1 MTLVQPPMMVHG
13 GNHPARAMRLMIRD
27 LARGR
32 QGIVEAGDMKV
43 RPLEAPGP
51 GVRVGAGSALIHGA
65 RPWQGA
71 YTQSNIGDAVVDIP
85 PAGPFA
91 RTDLLVLRIEDPEFE
106 GDRDPVRE
114 DIGYFHLVQDVDRE
128 TTTVPRGM
136 TGIPLARVTL
146 PRSTAAVTADMITDL
161 RQLACPRTERTLHTV
176 HPDNTEKVPADHGH
190 WAAWPKDAAWD
201 LDIPEWATTATIVIT
216 LSGLRAEAGSIYA
229 ELRTRLGERNALPT
243 VVDDDGTT
251 TRRSTVTL
259 ADTFAVPPAYRGT
272 HQNLTVQINQIDKYG
287 DGDLSVAKGTTVTA
301 DIQFTESPV

>member
-32 QGIVEAGDMKV
+32 QGVAEAGDLKV

-51 GVRVGAGSALIHGA
+51 GVRVGDGSALIHGA

-71 YTQSNIGDAVVDIP
+71 YTQSNIGDAVVDVP
-85 PAGPFA
+85 PSGPFA

-106 GDRDPVRE
+106 GERDPRTQ
-114 DIGYFHLVQDVDRE
+114 DIGYFHLIKDIGNE
-128 TTTVPRGM
+128 ATPAPRGM
-136 TGIPLARVTL
+136 TAIPLARITL
-146 PRSTAAVTADMITDL
+146 PRNTAAVTAEMITDL
-161 RQLACPRTERTLHTV
+161 RRIANPRTERTLRTV
-176 HPDNTEKVPADHGH
+176 HPDNTEKVPGKHGH

-201 LDIPEWATTATIVIT
+201 VNVPTWATKATIVIT

-229 ELRTRLGERNALPT
+229 ELRMRLGERSSKPT

-251 TRRSTVTL
+251 TRRATVVL
-259 ADTFAVPPAYRGT
+259 ADTLAVPPAYRGT
-272 HQNLTVQINQIDKYG
+272 RQHLVVQINQIDKYG

-301 DIQFTESPV
+301 DIEFTESPV